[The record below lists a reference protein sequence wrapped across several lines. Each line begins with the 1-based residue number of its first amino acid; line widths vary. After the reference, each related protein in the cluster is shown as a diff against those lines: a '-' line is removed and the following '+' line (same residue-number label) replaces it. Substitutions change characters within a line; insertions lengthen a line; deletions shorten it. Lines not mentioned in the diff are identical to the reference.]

1 MRTYWQTTLA
11 LSLAVLAA
19 SPAFAARGQMEKAS
33 IKAASDC
40 VAKAALNNPNI
51 ETLYRENRLKE
62 VTDWIVLKSNAC
74 ENSLRAMRLL
84 HDEIYGEGKGQA
96 FLYGD
101 YLADL
106 PRAVRE
112 RIKVVLES
120 DIVGKGSPFP
130 PVPREPPSIACT
142 AGAELMIIGVAA
154 NDVLNIREDPT
165 ERSRIIGMIPPD
177 TRGGVVCVGDSQD
190 KWIFVRYDDVEGWVD
205 SRFVRPVTRR
215 GQRLDAT
222 SGTQRAPADRT
233 SR

>member
-1 MRTYWQTTLA
+1 
-11 LSLAVLAA
+11 
-19 SPAFAARGQMEKAS
+19 
-33 IKAASDC
+33 
-40 VAKAALNNPNI
+40 
-51 ETLYRENRLKE
+51 
-62 VTDWIVLKSNAC
+62 
-74 ENSLRAMRLL
+74 
-84 HDEIYGEGKGQA
+84 
-96 FLYGD
+96 
-101 YLADL
+101 
-106 PRAVRE
+106 
-112 RIKVVLES
+112 
-120 DIVGKGSPFP
+120 
-130 PVPREPPSIACT
+130 
-142 AGAELMIIGVAA
+142 MIIGVAA

>member
-11 LSLAVLAA
+11 LSFAVLAA
-19 SPAFAARGQMEKAS
+19 SPAFAARGQMEIAS

-51 ETLYRENRLKE
+51 STLYRENRLKE

-84 HDEIYGEGKGQA
+84 HDQIYGKGTGQT

-120 DIVGKGSPFP
+120 DTLAKGDEPFP
-130 PVPREPPSIACT
+130 AVLRRKDIEPPSIACT
-142 AGAELMIIGVAA
+142 AGAELIIVGVAA
-154 NDVLNIREDPT
+154 NDVLNIREDAT
-165 ERSRIIGMIPPD
+165 EKSRIIGMIPPD
-177 TRGGVVCVGDSQD
+177 TRGGVVCSGNSQD
-190 KWIFVRYDDVEGWVD
+190 KWIFVRYEDVEGWVD

-215 GQRLDAT
+215 GQRLD
-222 SGTQRAPADRT
+222 RAPADRT
-233 SR
+233 SRR

>member
-11 LSLAVLAA
+11 LSFAVLAA
-19 SPAFAARGQMEKAS
+19 SPAFAARGQMEIVS

-51 ETLYRENRLKE
+51 ETLYQENRLKE
-62 VTDWIVLKSNAC
+62 ITDWIVLKSNAC

-84 HDEIYGEGKGQA
+84 HDQIYGQGTGQA

-120 DIVGKGSPFP
+120 GILNKGGEPLLRRKDI
-130 PVPREPPSIACT
+130 EPPSTASPCT
-142 AGAELMIIGVAA
+142 AGAELMVVGVAA
-154 NDVLNIREDPT
+154 NDVLKFEKMQPKILA
-165 ERSRIIGMIPPD
+165 SL
-177 TRGGVVCVGDSQD
+177 V
-190 KWIFVRYDDVEGWVD
+190 
-205 SRFVRPVTRR
+205 
-215 GQRLDAT
+215 
-222 SGTQRAPADRT
+222 
-233 SR
+233 